1 MIKIVIMSTKFK
13 PLLLLLIVFLLI
25 PACSDGETSSPNL
38 VEISSEDDDEEE
50 SEDEE
55 FENNEEEAEDEE
67 REFEYIAP
75 VLPVLPDPPISSS
88 EWNQVNG
95 PFGGTIT
102 SIFKSPDGYWVTT
115 TDNSGLSDSNL
126 YLVDNKEF
134 TWELKKTISGNMGGV
149 VVDASN
155 SNQIAFYTEA
165 TSNSDSGVFISKDGG
180 ETWDE
185 TEVGGGQYSAIAIGS
200 QNTSTLYVAGRYF
213 PNGEDCEDEEGE
225 DDCTPEKN
233 SAIFISNDFG
243 TSWIKSSSIPK
254 GVFQE
259 IELEEGQELEE
270 EDIDKVRVL
279 YVSPSD
285 DDLIFVGTSN
295 LLVKSGDR
303 GSSWKTLSNTFH
315 RSDIKGLAIHP
326 NNPNIIYVRIGL
338 YTFSDCSDV
347 DNDDPDYE
355 ESVSKYCPGIYK
367 STDGGES
374 WKLLDE
380 VTGDPSEGGV
390 YINEYNDS
398 EIYSVFGRET
408 FVSKDAGMSSDVFL
422 DTKEHPIIPDVGV
435 EIITFGESEAEVFMA
450 GLQGVYRTYDN
461 GRTWI
466 ETNTGFV
473 GSEVVDIVTALDGT
487 MYATTYNLGIFKSI
501 DGGKN
506 WGFASFGIKNWYGMQ
521 LATHPENPDTIF
533 TTTNGGVYKSTNAGE
548 SWKLIGGSDLCDD
561 EDVGGNCHYHGIIVE
576 KEAPFKVLVGSGG
589 DQYAKEGVGLTG
601 SENSGD
607 TWKASDNG
615 FVRDVHVSKLIIDPN
630 NNNIFYAT
638 TQGATEYTDKVGD
651 GAGVFKSTDRG
662 NNWTQINNGLDSLE
676 TNVLIVDPN
685 DSETLYLGT
694 DDDGVYKSIN
704 GGDSWKKLNVSSL
717 SKSFGVGDI
726 VVDPQN
732 SDNIYIG
739 TVDYFRLSENRGVLG
754 DFGIYKSTD
763 GGTTWEEFNSGLK
776 HLGVFSLEISEENRI
791 LYAGTRA
798 GGVYW
803 ISLDD

>member
-1 MIKIVIMSTKFK
+1 MIENSKK
-13 PLLLLLIVFLLI
+13 LIVFILFLLI
-25 PACSDGETSSPNL
+25 LSGCSSDDSSGPTL
-38 VEISSEDDDEEE
+38 VEISSDEEDVDYEEEDGDEEE
-50 SEDEE
+50 DSDEE
-55 FENNEEEAEDEE
+55 ENDDMDIT
-67 REFEYIAP
+67 EFIPPE
-75 VLPVLPDPPISSS
+75 LPDLPDPVLSSS
-88 EWNQVNG
+88 KWNQVNG

-102 SIFKSPDGYWVTT
+102 SIFKSSDGYWVTT

-126 YLVDNKEF
+126 YLVDSKTF
-134 TWELKKTISGNMGGV
+134 VWELKKTISGNMGGV
-149 VVDASN
+149 VVNASN

-165 TSNSDSGVFISKDGG
+165 TSNSDSGVFVSKDGG
-180 ETWDE
+180 KTWDE
-185 TEVGGGQYSAIAIGS
+185 AKIDGSQYSAITIGS
-200 QNTSTLYVAGRYF
+200 QNTSTLYVAGRHF
-213 PNGEDCEDEEGE
+213 PNGEDCEDEEDE

-254 GVFQE
+254 GVFKE

-270 EDIDKVRVL
+270 EDIDKVTVL

-285 DDLIFVGTSN
+285 DDHIFVGTSN
-295 LLVKSGDR
+295 LLLKSNDR
-303 GSSWKTLSNTFH
+303 GSSWVSLSDTFH

-326 NNPNIIYVRIGL
+326 NNPNIIYARIGL

-347 DNDDPDYE
+347 DNDDADYE

-374 WKLLDE
+374 WKLLEE

-408 FVSKDAGMSSDVFL
+408 FVSKDGGISSDVFL

-435 EIITFGESEAEVFMA
+435 EIITFGESESEVFMA

-461 GRTWI
+461 GKTWI
-466 ETNTGFV
+466 ESNTGFV
-473 GSEVVDIVTALDGT
+473 GSEVVDLVTSLDGT
-487 MYATTYNLGIFKSI
+487 MYATTYNLGIFKST

-506 WGFASFGIKNWYGMQ
+506 WVFASFGIKNWYGMQ
-521 LATHPENPDTIF
+521 LATHPEDADTLF
-533 TTTNGGVYKSTNAGE
+533 TTTNGGVYKSTNAGK
-548 SWKLIGGSDLCDD
+548 SWELIGGSDLCDD
-561 EDVGGNCHYHGIIVE
+561 EDAGGNCHYHGIVVE

-601 SENSGD
+601 SEDNGESWRNSD
-607 TWKASDNG
+607 DG
-615 FVRDVHVSKLIIDPN
+615 FVRDVHVSKLVIDPN

-638 TQGATEYTDKVGD
+638 TQGETEYTDKVGD

-662 NNWTQINNGLDSLE
+662 NNWTQINNGLNSLE
-676 TNVLIVDPN
+676 TNVLAVDPN
-685 DSETLYLGT
+685 DSDVLYLGT
-694 DDDGVYKSIN
+694 DDDGIYKSIN
-704 GGDSWKKLNVSSL
+704 GGENWKKLIPTA
-717 SKSFGVGDI
+717 SFGVGDI
-726 VVDPQN
+726 IVDPQN
-732 SDNIYIG
+732 SNNVYMG
-739 TVDYFRLSENRGVLG
+739 TVDYFRLSESRGVLG
-754 DFGIYKSTD
+754 DFGVYKSTD
-763 GGTTWEEFNSGLK
+763 GGTTWEEFNSGLN
-776 HLGVFSLEISEENRI
+776 HLGVFSLELSEENRI

-803 ISLDD
+803 INLDG

>member
-1 MIKIVIMSTKFK
+1 MIENTKK
-13 PLLLLLIVFLLI
+13 LIVFIFFLLI
-25 PACSDGETSSPNL
+25 LSACSSDDSSGPAL
-38 VEISSEDDDEEE
+38 VEISSDEENVDYEEEDVDEEE
-50 SEDEE
+50 DGDEE
-55 FENNEEEAEDEE
+55 ENDDMDIT
-67 REFEYIAP
+67 EFIPPE
-75 VLPVLPDPPISSS
+75 LPDLPDPPLSSTK
-88 EWNQVNG
+88 WNQVNG

-102 SIFKSPDGYWVTT
+102 SIFKSSDGYWVTT

-126 YLVDNKEF
+126 YLVDSKTF
-134 TWELKKTISGNMGGV
+134 IWELKKTISGNMGGV
-149 VVDASN
+149 VVNASN

-165 TSNSDSGVFISKDGG
+165 TSNSDSGVFVSKDGG
-180 ETWDE
+180 KTWDE
-185 TEVGGGQYSAIAIGS
+185 AKIDGSQYSAITIGS
-200 QNTSTLYVAGRYF
+200 QNTSTLYVAGRHF
-213 PNGEDCEDEEGE
+213 PNGEDCEDEEDE

-254 GVFQE
+254 GVFKE

-270 EDIDKVRVL
+270 EDIDKVTVL

-285 DDLIFVGTSN
+285 DDQIFVGTSN
-295 LLVKSGDR
+295 LLLKSNDR
-303 GSSWKTLSNTFH
+303 GSSWESLSDTFH

-326 NNPNIIYVRIGL
+326 NNPNIIYARIGL

-374 WKLLDE
+374 WKLLEE

-408 FVSKDAGMSSDVFL
+408 FVSKDGGISSDVFL

-435 EIITFGESEAEVFMA
+435 EIITFGESESEVFMA
-450 GLQGVYRTYDN
+450 GLQGIYRTYDN
-461 GRTWI
+461 GKTWI

-473 GSEVVDIVTALDGT
+473 GSEVVDLVTSLDGT
-487 MYATTYNLGIFKSI
+487 MYATTYNLGIFKST

-506 WGFASFGIKNWYGMQ
+506 WVFASFGIKNWYGMQ
-521 LATHPENPDTIF
+521 LATHPEDADTLF
-533 TTTNGGVYKSTNAGE
+533 TTTNGGVYKSTNAGK
-548 SWKLIGGSDLCDD
+548 SWELIGDSDLCDD
-561 EDVGGNCHYHGIIVE
+561 EDAGGNCHYHGIVVE

-601 SENSGD
+601 SEDNGESWRNSD
-607 TWKASDNG
+607 DG

-630 NNNIFYAT
+630 NSNVFYAT
-638 TQGATEYTDKVGD
+638 TQGETEYTDKVGD

-662 NNWTQINNGLDSLE
+662 NNWTQINNGLNSLE
-676 TNVLIVDPN
+676 TNVLAVDPN
-685 DSETLYLGT
+685 DSNVLYLGT
-694 DDDGVYKSIN
+694 DDDGIYKSIN
-704 GGDSWKKLNVSSL
+704 GGENWKKLIPTA
-717 SKSFGVGDI
+717 SFGVGDI
-726 VVDPQN
+726 IVDPQN
-732 SDNIYIG
+732 SNNVYMG
-739 TVDYFRLSENRGVLG
+739 TVDYFRLSESRGVLG
-754 DFGIYKSTD
+754 DFGVYKSTD
-763 GGTTWEEFNSGLK
+763 GGTTWEEFNSGLN
-776 HLGVFSLEISEENRI
+776 HLGVFSLELSEENRI

-803 ISLDD
+803 INLDG

>member
-1 MIKIVIMSTKFK
+1 MIENSKK
-13 PLLLLLIVFLLI
+13 LIIFILFLLI
-25 PACSDGETSSPNL
+25 LSGCSSDDSSGPTV
-38 VEISSEDDDEEE
+38 VEISSDEEDVDYEEEDGDEEE
-50 SEDEE
+50 DSDEE
-55 FENNEEEAEDEE
+55 ENDDMDIT
-67 REFEYIAP
+67 EFIPPE
-75 VLPVLPDPPISSS
+75 LPDLPDPVLSSS
-88 EWNQVNG
+88 KWNQVNG

-102 SIFKSPDGYWVTT
+102 SIFKSSDGYWVTT

-126 YLVDNKEF
+126 YLVNSKTFIREM
-134 TWELKKTISGNMGGV
+134 KKTISGNMGGV
-149 VVDASN
+149 VVNASN

-165 TSNSDSGVFISKDGG
+165 TSNSDSGVFVSKDGG
-180 ETWDE
+180 KTWDE
-185 TEVGGGQYSAIAIGS
+185 AKIDGSQYSAIAIGS
-200 QNTSTLYVAGRYF
+200 QNTSTLYVAGRHF
-213 PNGEDCEDEEGE
+213 PYGEDCEDEEDE

-254 GVFQE
+254 GVFKE

-270 EDIDKVRVL
+270 EDIDKVTVL

-285 DDLIFVGTSN
+285 DDQIFVGTSN
-295 LLVKSGDR
+295 LLLKSNNR
-303 GSSWKTLSNTFH
+303 GSSWESLSDTFH

-326 NNPNIIYVRIGL
+326 NNPNIIYARIGL

-347 DNDDPDYE
+347 DNDDADYE

-374 WKLLDE
+374 WKLLEE

-408 FVSKDAGMSSDVFL
+408 FVSKDGGISSDVFL

-435 EIITFGESEAEVFMA
+435 EIITFGESESEVFMA

-461 GRTWI
+461 GKTWI
-466 ETNTGFV
+466 ESNTGFV
-473 GSEVVDIVTALDGT
+473 GSEVVDLVSSLDGT
-487 MYATTYNLGIFKSI
+487 MYATTYNLGIFKST

-506 WGFASFGIKNWYGMQ
+506 WVFASFGIKNWYGMQ
-521 LATHPENPDTIF
+521 LATHPEDADTLF
-533 TTTNGGVYKSTNAGE
+533 TTTNGGVYKSTNAGK
-548 SWKLIGGSDLCDD
+548 SWELIGGSDLCDD
-561 EDVGGNCHYHGIIVE
+561 EDAGGNCHYHGIVVE

-601 SENSGD
+601 SEDNGESWRNSD
-607 TWKASDNG
+607 DG
-615 FVRDVHVSKLIIDPN
+615 FVRDVHVSKLVIDPN

-638 TQGATEYTDKVGD
+638 TQGETEYTDKVGD

-662 NNWTQINNGLDSLE
+662 NNWTQINNGLNSLE
-676 TNVLIVDPN
+676 TNVLAVDPN
-685 DSETLYLGT
+685 DSDVLYLGT
-694 DDDGVYKSIN
+694 DDDGIYKSIN
-704 GGDSWKKLNVSSL
+704 GGENWKKLIPTA
-717 SKSFGVGDI
+717 SFGVGDI
-726 VVDPQN
+726 IVDPQN
-732 SDNIYIG
+732 SNNVYMG
-739 TVDYFRLSENRGVLG
+739 TVDYFRLSESRGVLG
-754 DFGIYKSTD
+754 DFGVYKSTD
-763 GGTTWEEFNSGLK
+763 GGTTWEEFNSGLN
-776 HLGVFSLEISEENRI
+776 HLGVFSLELSEENRI

-803 ISLDD
+803 INLDG

>member
-1 MIKIVIMSTKFK
+1 MIENSKKLIVFILF
-13 PLLLLLIVFLLI
+13 LLIVS
-25 PACSDGETSSPNL
+25 ACSSNDSSGPTL
-38 VEISSEDDDEEE
+38 VEISSDEDVDYEEEDIDEEE
-50 SEDEE
+50 DG
-55 FENNEEEAEDEE
+55 NEEENDDMDIT
-67 REFEYIAP
+67 EFIPPE
-75 VLPVLPDPPISSS
+75 LPDLPDPVLSSS
-88 EWNQVNG
+88 KWNQVNG

-102 SIFKSPDGYWVTT
+102 SIFKSSDGYWVTT

-126 YLVDNKEF
+126 YLVNSKTF

-149 VVDASN
+149 VVNASN

-165 TSNSDSGVFISKDGG
+165 TSNSDSGVFVSKDGG
-180 ETWDE
+180 KTWDE
-185 TEVGGGQYSAIAIGS
+185 TEIDGSQYSAIAIGS

-254 GVFQE
+254 GVFKE

-270 EDIDKVRVL
+270 EDIDKVTVL

-285 DDLIFVGTSN
+285 DDQIFVGTSN
-295 LLVKSGDR
+295 LLLKSNDR
-303 GSSWKTLSNTFH
+303 GSSWESLSDTFH

-326 NNPNIIYVRIGL
+326 NNPNIIYARIGL

-347 DNDDPDYE
+347 DNDDADYE

-374 WKLLDE
+374 WKLLEE

-408 FVSKDAGMSSDVFL
+408 FVSKDGGISSDVFL

-435 EIITFGESEAEVFMA
+435 EIITFGESESEVFMA

-461 GRTWI
+461 GKTWI
-466 ETNTGFV
+466 ESNTGFV
-473 GSEVVDIVTALDGT
+473 GSEVVDIVTSLDGT
-487 MYATTYNLGIFKSI
+487 IYATTYNLGIFKST

-506 WGFASFGIKNWYGMQ
+506 WVFASFGIKNWYGMQ
-521 LATHPENPDTIF
+521 LATHPEDADTLF
-533 TTTNGGVYKSTNAGE
+533 TTTNGGVYKSTNAGK
-548 SWKLIGGSDLCDD
+548 SWELIGGSDLCDD
-561 EDVGGNCHYHGIIVE
+561 EDAGGNCHYHGIVVE

-601 SENSGD
+601 SEDNGESWRNSD
-607 TWKASDNG
+607 DG
-615 FVRDVHVSKLIIDPN
+615 FVRDVHVSKLVIDPN
-630 NNNIFYAT
+630 NNNVFYAT
-638 TQGATEYTDKVGD
+638 TQGETEYTDKVGD

-662 NNWTQINNGLDSLE
+662 NNWTQINNGLNSLE
-676 TNVLIVDPN
+676 TNVLAVDPN
-685 DSETLYLGT
+685 NSDVLYLGT
-694 DDDGVYKSIN
+694 DDDGIYKSIN
-704 GGDSWKKLNVSSL
+704 GGENWKKLIPTA
-717 SKSFGVGDI
+717 SFGVGDI
-726 VVDPQN
+726 IVDPQN
-732 SDNIYIG
+732 SNNVYMG
-739 TVDYFRLSENRGVLG
+739 TVDYFRLSESRGVLG
-754 DFGIYKSTD
+754 DFGVYKSTD
-763 GGTTWEEFNSGLK
+763 GGTTWEEFNSGLN
-776 HLGVFSLEISEENRI
+776 HLGVFSLELSEENRI

-803 ISLDD
+803 INLDG

>member
-1 MIKIVIMSTKFK
+1 MIENSKK
-13 PLLLLLIVFLLI
+13 LIVFILFLLI
-25 PACSDGETSSPNL
+25 LSGCSSDDSSGPTL
-38 VEISSEDDDEEE
+38 VEISSDEEDVDYEEEDGDEEE
-50 SEDEE
+50 DSDEE
-55 FENNEEEAEDEE
+55 ENDDMDIT
-67 REFEYIAP
+67 EFIPPE
-75 VLPVLPDPPISSS
+75 LPDLPDPVLSSS
-88 EWNQVNG
+88 KWNQVNG

-102 SIFKSPDGYWVTT
+102 SIFKSSDGYWVTT

-126 YLVDNKEF
+126 YLVDSKTF
-134 TWELKKTISGNMGGV
+134 VWELKKTISGNMGGV
-149 VVDASN
+149 VVNASN

-165 TSNSDSGVFISKDGG
+165 TSNSDSGVFVSKDGG
-180 ETWDE
+180 KTWDE
-185 TEVGGGQYSAIAIGS
+185 AKIDGSQYSAITIGS
-200 QNTSTLYVAGRYF
+200 QNTSTLYVAGRHF
-213 PNGEDCEDEEGE
+213 PNGEDCEDEEDE

-254 GVFQE
+254 GVFKE

-270 EDIDKVRVL
+270 EDIDKVTVL

-285 DDLIFVGTSN
+285 DDQIFVGTSN
-295 LLVKSGDR
+295 LLLKSNDR
-303 GSSWKTLSNTFH
+303 GSSWESLSDTFH

-374 WKLLDE
+374 WKLLEE

-408 FVSKDAGMSSDVFL
+408 FVSKDGGISSDVFL

-435 EIITFGESEAEVFMA
+435 EIITFGESESEVFMA

-461 GRTWI
+461 GKTWI
-466 ETNTGFV
+466 ESNTGFV
-473 GSEVVDIVTALDGT
+473 GSEVVDLVTSLDGT
-487 MYATTYNLGIFKSI
+487 MYATTYNLGIFKST

-506 WGFASFGIKNWYGMQ
+506 WVFASFGIKNWYGMQ
-521 LATHPENPDTIF
+521 LATHPEDADTLF
-533 TTTNGGVYKSTNAGE
+533 TTTNGGVYKSTNAGK
-548 SWKLIGGSDLCDD
+548 SWELIGGSDLCDD
-561 EDVGGNCHYHGIIVE
+561 EDAGGNCHYHGIVVE

-601 SENSGD
+601 SEDNGESWRNSD
-607 TWKASDNG
+607 DG
-615 FVRDVHVSKLIIDPN
+615 FVRDVHVSKLVIDPN
-630 NNNIFYAT
+630 NNNVFYAT
-638 TQGATEYTDKVGD
+638 TQGETEYTDKVGD

-662 NNWTQINNGLDSLE
+662 NNWTQINNGLNSLE
-676 TNVLIVDPN
+676 TNVLAVDPN
-685 DSETLYLGT
+685 DSDVLYLGT
-694 DDDGVYKSIN
+694 DDDGIYKSIN
-704 GGDSWKKLNVSSL
+704 GGENWKKLIPTA
-717 SKSFGVGDI
+717 SFGVGDI
-726 VVDPQN
+726 IVDPQN
-732 SDNIYIG
+732 SNNVYMG
-739 TVDYFRLSENRGVLG
+739 TVDYFRLSESRGVLG
-754 DFGIYKSTD
+754 DFGVYKSTD
-763 GGTTWEEFNSGLK
+763 GGTTWEEFNSGLN
-776 HLGVFSLEISEENRI
+776 HLGVFSLELSEENRI

-803 ISLDD
+803 INLDG

>member
-1 MIKIVIMSTKFK
+1 MIENSKK
-13 PLLLLLIVFLLI
+13 LIVFILFLLI
-25 PACSDGETSSPNL
+25 LSGCSSDDSSGPTL
-38 VEISSEDDDEEE
+38 VEISSDEEDMDYEEEDGDEEE
-50 SEDEE
+50 DNDEE
-55 FENNEEEAEDEE
+55 ENDDMDIT
-67 REFEYIAP
+67 EFIPPE
-75 VLPVLPDPPISSS
+75 LPDLPDPVLSSS
-88 EWNQVNG
+88 KWNQVNG

-102 SIFKSPDGYWVTT
+102 SIFKSSDGYWVTT

-126 YLVDNKEF
+126 YLVDSKTF
-134 TWELKKTISGNMGGV
+134 VWELKKTISGNMGGV
-149 VVDASN
+149 VVNASN

-165 TSNSDSGVFISKDGG
+165 TSNSDSGVFVSKDGG
-180 ETWDE
+180 KTWDE
-185 TEVGGGQYSAIAIGS
+185 AKIDGSQYSAITIGS
-200 QNTSTLYVAGRYF
+200 QNTSTLYVAGRHF
-213 PNGEDCEDEEGE
+213 PYGEDCEDEEDE

-254 GVFQE
+254 GVFKE

-270 EDIDKVRVL
+270 EDIDKVTVL

-285 DDLIFVGTSN
+285 DDQIFVGTSN
-295 LLVKSGDR
+295 LLLKSNDR
-303 GSSWKTLSNTFH
+303 GSSWESLSDTFH

-326 NNPNIIYVRIGL
+326 NNPNIIYARIGL

-347 DNDDPDYE
+347 DNDDADYE

-374 WKLLDE
+374 WKLLEE

-408 FVSKDAGMSSDVFL
+408 FVSKDGGISSDVFL

-435 EIITFGESEAEVFMA
+435 EIITFGESESEVFMA

-461 GRTWI
+461 GKTWI
-466 ETNTGFV
+466 ESNTGFV
-473 GSEVVDIVTALDGT
+473 GSEVVDLVTSLDGT
-487 MYATTYNLGIFKSI
+487 MYATTYNLGIFKST

-506 WGFASFGIKNWYGMQ
+506 WVFASFGIKNWYGMQ
-521 LATHPENPDTIF
+521 LATHPEDADTLF
-533 TTTNGGVYKSTNAGE
+533 TTTNGGVYKSTNAGK
-548 SWKLIGGSDLCDD
+548 SWELIGGSDLCDD
-561 EDVGGNCHYHGIIVE
+561 EDAGGNCHYHGIVVE

-601 SENSGD
+601 SEDNGESWRNSD
-607 TWKASDNG
+607 DG
-615 FVRDVHVSKLIIDPN
+615 FVRDVHVSKLVIDPN

-638 TQGATEYTDKVGD
+638 TQGETEYTDKVGD

-662 NNWTQINNGLDSLE
+662 NNWTRINNGLNSLE
-676 TNVLIVDPN
+676 TNVLAVDPN
-685 DSETLYLGT
+685 DSDVLYLGT
-694 DDDGVYKSIN
+694 DDDGIYKSIN
-704 GGDSWKKLNVSSL
+704 GGENWKKLIPTA
-717 SKSFGVGDI
+717 SFGVGDI

-732 SDNIYIG
+732 SDNVYMG
-739 TVDYFRLSENRGVLG
+739 TVDYFRLSESRGVLG
-754 DFGIYKSTD
+754 DFGVYKSTD
-763 GGTTWEEFNSGLK
+763 GGTTWEEFNSGLN
-776 HLGVFSLEISEENRI
+776 HLGVFSLELSEENRI

-803 ISLDD
+803 INLDG

>member
-1 MIKIVIMSTKFK
+1 MIKNSNKLI
-13 PLLLLLIVFLLI
+13 LLILFFLI
-25 PACSDGETSSPNL
+25 VSACSSNDSSGPEL
-38 VEISSEDDDEEE
+38 IEISSDEEG
-50 SEDEE
+50 EE
-55 FENNEEEAEDEE
+55 ENDNEEGEEENDNEEGEEENDNEEALNFIPPE
-67 REFEYIAP
+67 
-75 VLPVLPDPPISSS
+75 LPDLPDPALSSS
-88 EWNQVNG
+88 RWNQVNG

-102 SIFKSPDGYWVTT
+102 SIFKSSNGYWVTT

-149 VVDASN
+149 VVDVSN

-185 TEVGGGQYSAIAIGS
+185 TEVGGGQYSAIAIGT
-200 QNTSTLYVAGRYF
+200 QNTSTLYVAGRIF

-254 GVFQE
+254 GIFEE
-259 IELEEGQELEE
+259 IELEEGRELEE
-270 EDIDKVRVL
+270 EDIDKVTVL

-285 DDLIFVGTSN
+285 DDHIFVGTSN
-295 LLVKSGDR
+295 LLLKSTDR
-303 GSSWKTLSNTFH
+303 GETWRSLSDTFH

-326 NNPNIIYVRIGL
+326 NNPDIIYARIGI

-355 ESVSKYCPGIYK
+355 ESVSKYCPGVYK
-367 STDGGES
+367 STDGGEN
-374 WKLLDE
+374 WKLLE
-380 VTGDPSEGGV
+380 EATGDPSEGGV

-398 EIYSVFGRET
+398 EIYSVFSRET
-408 FVSKDAGMSSDVFL
+408 FVSKDAGLSSDEFL
-422 DTKEHPIIPDVGV
+422 NTKEHPIIPDVGV
-435 EIITFGESEAEVFMA
+435 EIITFGESESEVFMA

-461 GRTWI
+461 GQTWI

-506 WGFASFGIKNWYGMQ
+506 WGFASFGIKSWYGMQ
-521 LATHPENPDTIF
+521 LATHPEDADTVF
-533 TTTNGGVYKSTNAGE
+533 TTTSGGVYKSTNAGE
-548 SWKLIGGSDLCDD
+548 SWRVIGGSDLCDD
-561 EDVGGNCHYHGIIVE
+561 EEAGGNCHYHGIIIE

-589 DQYAKEGVGLTG
+589 DQYSKEDVGLTG
-601 SENSGD
+601 SEDNGES
-607 TWKASDNG
+607 WRKSDDG

-630 NNNIFYAT
+630 NNNVFYAT

-651 GAGVFKSTDRG
+651 GAGVFKSNDRG
-662 NNWTQINNGLDSLE
+662 NSWTQINNGLDSLE
-676 TNVLIVDPN
+676 TNILTVDPN

-694 DDDGVYKSIN
+694 DDDGVYKSTD
-704 GGDSWKKLNVSSL
+704 GGESWKKLTVSSL

-726 VVDPQN
+726 IVDPQN
-732 SDNIYIG
+732 SNNIYIG
-739 TVDYFRLSENRGVLG
+739 TVDYFRLSESRGVLG
-754 DFGIYKSTD
+754 DFGVYKSTD
-763 GGTTWEEFNSGLK
+763 GGATWEEFNAGLN
-776 HLGVFSLEISEENRI
+776 HLGVFSLELSEENRI

-803 ISLDD
+803 ISLDN

>member
-1 MIKIVIMSTKFK
+1 MIKNSNKLI
-13 PLLLLLIVFLLI
+13 LLILFFLI
-25 PACSDGETSSPNL
+25 VSACSSNDSSGPEL
-38 VEISSEDDDEEE
+38 IEISSDEEG
-50 SEDEE
+50 EE
-55 FENNEEEAEDEE
+55 ENDNEEGEEENDNEEGEEENDNEEALNFIPPE
-67 REFEYIAP
+67 
-75 VLPVLPDPPISSS
+75 LPDLPDPALSSS
-88 EWNQVNG
+88 RWNQVNG

-102 SIFKSPDGYWVTT
+102 SIFKSSDGYWVTT

-200 QNTSTLYVAGRYF
+200 QNTSTLYVAGRNF

-254 GVFQE
+254 GIFEE
-259 IELEEGQELEE
+259 IELEEGRELEE
-270 EDIDKVRVL
+270 EDIDKVTVL

-285 DDLIFVGTSN
+285 DDHIFVGTSN
-295 LLVKSGDR
+295 LLLKSTDR
-303 GSSWKTLSNTFH
+303 GETWRSLSDTFH

-326 NNPNIIYVRIGL
+326 NNPDIIYARIGI

-355 ESVSKYCPGIYK
+355 ESVSKYCPGVYK
-367 STDGGES
+367 STDGGEN
-374 WKLLDE
+374 WKLLE
-380 VTGDPSEGGV
+380 EATGDPSEGGV

-398 EIYSVFGRET
+398 EIYSVFSRET
-408 FVSKDAGMSSDVFL
+408 FVSKDAGLSSDEFL
-422 DTKEHPIIPDVGV
+422 NTKEHPIIPDVGV
-435 EIITFGESEAEVFMA
+435 EIITFGESESEVFMA

-461 GRTWI
+461 GQTWI

-506 WGFASFGIKNWYGMQ
+506 WGFASFGIKSWYGMQ
-521 LATHPENPDTIF
+521 LATHPEDADTVF
-533 TTTNGGVYKSTNAGE
+533 TTTSGGVYKSTNAGE
-548 SWKLIGGSDLCDD
+548 SWRVIGGSDLCDD
-561 EDVGGNCHYHGIIVE
+561 EEAGGNCHYHGIIIE

-589 DQYAKEGVGLTG
+589 DQYSKEDVGLTG
-601 SENSGD
+601 SEDNGES
-607 TWKASDNG
+607 WRKSDDG

-630 NNNIFYAT
+630 NNNVFYAT

-651 GAGVFKSTDRG
+651 GAGVFKSNDRG
-662 NNWTQINNGLDSLE
+662 NSWTQINNGLDSLE
-676 TNVLIVDPN
+676 TNILTVDPN

-694 DDDGVYKSIN
+694 DDDGVYKSTD
-704 GGDSWKKLNVSSL
+704 GGESWKKLTVSSL

-726 VVDPQN
+726 IVDPQN
-732 SDNIYIG
+732 SNNIYIG
-739 TVDYFRLSENRGVLG
+739 TVDYFRLSESRGVLG
-754 DFGIYKSTD
+754 DFGVYKSTD
-763 GGTTWEEFNSGLK
+763 GGATWEEFNVGLN
-776 HLGVFSLEISEENRI
+776 HLGVFSLELSEENRI

-803 ISLDD
+803 ISLDN

>member
-1 MIKIVIMSTKFK
+1 MIENTKK
-13 PLLLLLIVFLLI
+13 LIVFILFLLI
-25 PACSDGETSSPNL
+25 LSGCSSDDSSGPTL
-38 VEISSEDDDEEE
+38 VEISSDEEDGDYEEEDGDEEE
-50 SEDEE
+50 EGDEE
-55 FENNEEEAEDEE
+55 ENDDMDVT
-67 REFEYIAP
+67 EFIPPE
-75 VLPVLPDPPISSS
+75 LPDLPDPVLSSS
-88 EWNQVNG
+88 KWNQVNG

-102 SIFKSPDGYWVTT
+102 SIFKSSDGYWVTT

-126 YLVDNKEF
+126 YLVNSKTF
-134 TWELKKTISGNMGGV
+134 IWELKKTISGNMGGV
-149 VVDASN
+149 VVNASN

-165 TSNSDSGVFISKDGG
+165 TSNSDSGVFVSKDGG
-180 ETWDE
+180 KTWDE
-185 TEVGGGQYSAIAIGS
+185 AKIDGSQYSAITIGS
-200 QNTSTLYVAGRYF
+200 QNTSTLYVAGRHF
-213 PNGEDCEDEEGE
+213 PNGEDCEDEEDE

-254 GVFQE
+254 GVFKE

-270 EDIDKVRVL
+270 EDIDKVTVL

-285 DDLIFVGTSN
+285 DDHIFVGTSN
-295 LLVKSGDR
+295 LLLKSNDR
-303 GSSWKTLSNTFH
+303 GSSWESLSDTFH

-326 NNPNIIYVRIGL
+326 NNPNIIYARIGL

-347 DNDDPDYE
+347 DNDDADYE

-374 WKLLDE
+374 WKLLEE

-408 FVSKDAGMSSDVFL
+408 FVSKDGGISSDVFL

-435 EIITFGESEAEVFMA
+435 EIITFGESESEVFMA

-461 GRTWI
+461 GKTWI

-473 GSEVVDIVTALDGT
+473 GSEVVDLVTALDGT
-487 MYATTYNLGIFKSI
+487 MYATTYNLGIFKST

-506 WGFASFGIKNWYGMQ
+506 WVFASFGIKNWYGMQ
-521 LATHPENPDTIF
+521 LATHPEDADTLF
-533 TTTNGGVYKSTNAGE
+533 TTTNGGVYKSTNAGK
-548 SWKLIGGSDLCDD
+548 SWELIGGSDLCDD
-561 EDVGGNCHYHGIIVE
+561 EDAGGNCHYHGIVVE

-601 SENSGD
+601 SEDNGESWRNSD
-607 TWKASDNG
+607 DG
-615 FVRDVHVSKLIIDPN
+615 FVRDVHVSKLVIDPN
-630 NNNIFYAT
+630 NNNVFYAT
-638 TQGATEYTDKVGD
+638 TQGETEYTDKVGD

-662 NNWTQINNGLDSLE
+662 NNWTQINNGLNSLE
-676 TNVLIVDPN
+676 TNVLAVDPN
-685 DSETLYLGT
+685 DSDVLYLGT
-694 DDDGVYKSIN
+694 DDDGIYKSIN
-704 GGDSWKKLNVSSL
+704 GGENWEKLIPSA
-717 SKSFGVGDI
+717 SFGVGDI

-732 SDNIYIG
+732 SDNVYMG
-739 TVDYFRLSENRGVLG
+739 TVDYFRLSESRGVLG
-754 DFGIYKSTD
+754 DFGVYKSTD
-763 GGTTWEEFNSGLK
+763 GGTTWEEFNSGLN
-776 HLGVFSLEISEENRI
+776 HLGVFSLELSEENRI

-803 ISLDD
+803 INLDG

>member
-1 MIKIVIMSTKFK
+1 MIENSKK
-13 PLLLLLIVFLLI
+13 LIVFILFLLTI
-25 PACSDGETSSPNL
+25 SACSSDNSSGPTL
-38 VEISSEDDDEEE
+38 VEISSDTEDVDYEEEDGDEQEDSDEEE
-50 SEDEE
+50 NNDMDITE
-55 FENNEEEAEDEE
+55 FIPPE
-67 REFEYIAP
+67 
-75 VLPVLPDPPISSS
+75 LPDLPDPVLSSS
-88 EWNQVNG
+88 KWNQVNG

-102 SIFKSPDGYWVTT
+102 SIFKSSDGYWVTT

-126 YLVDNKEF
+126 YLVDSKTF
-134 TWELKKTISGNMGGV
+134 IWELKKTISGNMGGV

-180 ETWDE
+180 KTWDE
-185 TEVGGGQYSAIAIGS
+185 AKIDGSQYSAIAIGS
-200 QNTSTLYVAGRYF
+200 QNTSTLYVAGRHF
-213 PNGEDCEDEEGE
+213 PNGEDCEDEEDE

-233 SAIFISNDFG
+233 SAIFISSDFG

-254 GVFQE
+254 GVFKE

-285 DDLIFVGTSN
+285 DDHIFVGTSN
-295 LLVKSGDR
+295 LLLKSTDR
-303 GSSWKTLSNTFH
+303 GSSWESLSDTFH

-326 NNPNIIYVRIGL
+326 NDPNIIYARIGL

-347 DNDDPDYE
+347 DNDDADYE

-374 WKLLDE
+374 WKLLEE

-408 FVSKDAGMSSDVFL
+408 FVSKDGGISSDVFL

-435 EIITFGESEAEVFMA
+435 EIITFGESESEVFMA

-461 GRTWI
+461 GKTWI
-466 ETNTGFV
+466 ESNTGFV
-473 GSEVVDIVTALDGT
+473 GSEVVDLVTSLDGT
-487 MYATTYNLGIFKSI
+487 MYATTYNLGIFKST

-506 WGFASFGIKNWYGMQ
+506 WVFASFGIKNWYGMQ
-521 LATHPENPDTIF
+521 LATHPEDADTLF

-548 SWKLIGGSDLCDD
+548 SWELIGGSDLCDD
-561 EDVGGNCHYHGIIVE
+561 EDAGGNCHYHGIVVE

-601 SENSGD
+601 SEDNGESWRNSD
-607 TWKASDNG
+607 DG
-615 FVRDVHVSKLIIDPN
+615 FVRDVHVSKLVIDPN
-630 NNNIFYAT
+630 NNNVFYAT
-638 TQGATEYTDKVGD
+638 TQGETEYTDKVGD

-662 NNWTQINNGLDSLE
+662 NNWTQINNGLNSLE
-676 TNVLIVDPN
+676 TNVLAVDPN
-685 DSETLYLGT
+685 NSDVLYLGT
-694 DDDGVYKSIN
+694 DDDGIYKSIN
-704 GGDSWKKLNVSSL
+704 GGENWKKLIPTA
-717 SKSFGVGDI
+717 SFGVGDI
-726 VVDPQN
+726 IVDPQN
-732 SDNIYIG
+732 SDNVYMG
-739 TVDYFRLSENRGVLG
+739 TVDYFRLSESRGVLG
-754 DFGIYKSTD
+754 DFGVYKSTD
-763 GGTTWEEFNSGLK
+763 GGTTWEEFNSGLN
-776 HLGVFSLEISEENRI
+776 HLGVFSLELSEENRI

-803 ISLDD
+803 INLDG

>member
-1 MIKIVIMSTKFK
+1 MIENSKK
-13 PLLLLLIVFLLI
+13 LIVFILFLLTI
-25 PACSDGETSSPNL
+25 SACSGDDSSGPSL
-38 VEISSEDDDEEE
+38 VEISSDTEDVDYEEEDGDDQEDSDEEE
-50 SEDEE
+50 NNDIDITE
-55 FENNEEEAEDEE
+55 FIPPE
-67 REFEYIAP
+67 
-75 VLPVLPDPPISSS
+75 LPDLPDPVLSSS
-88 EWNQVNG
+88 KWNQVNG

-102 SIFKSPDGYWVTT
+102 SIFKSSDGYWVTT

-126 YLVDNKEF
+126 YLVNSKTF
-134 TWELKKTISGNMGGV
+134 IWELKKTISGNMGGV
-149 VVDASN
+149 VVNASN

-165 TSNSDSGVFISKDGG
+165 TSNSDSGVFVSKDGG
-180 ETWDE
+180 KTWDE
-185 TEVGGGQYSAIAIGS
+185 AKIDGSQYSAITIGS
-200 QNTSTLYVAGRYF
+200 QNTSTLYVAGRHF
-213 PNGEDCEDEEGE
+213 PNGEDCEDEEDE

-254 GVFQE
+254 GVFKE

-270 EDIDKVRVL
+270 EDIDKVTVL

-285 DDLIFVGTSN
+285 DDQIFVGTSN
-295 LLVKSGDR
+295 LLLKSNDR
-303 GSSWKTLSNTFH
+303 GSSWESLSDTFH

-326 NNPNIIYVRIGL
+326 NNPNIIYARIGL

-347 DNDDPDYE
+347 DNDDADYE

-374 WKLLDE
+374 WKLLEE

-408 FVSKDAGMSSDVFL
+408 FVSKDGGISSDVFL

-435 EIITFGESEAEVFMA
+435 EIITFGESESEVFMA

-461 GRTWI
+461 GKTWI
-466 ETNTGFV
+466 ESNTGFV
-473 GSEVVDIVTALDGT
+473 GSEVVDLVTSLDGT
-487 MYATTYNLGIFKSI
+487 MYATTYNLGIFKST

-506 WGFASFGIKNWYGMQ
+506 WVFASFGIKNWYGMQ
-521 LATHPENPDTIF
+521 LATHPEDADTLF
-533 TTTNGGVYKSTNAGE
+533 TTTNGGVYKSTNAGK
-548 SWKLIGGSDLCDD
+548 SWELIGGSDLCDD
-561 EDVGGNCHYHGIIVE
+561 EDAGGNCHYHGIVVE

-601 SENSGD
+601 SEDNGESWRNSD
-607 TWKASDNG
+607 DG
-615 FVRDVHVSKLIIDPN
+615 FVRDVHVSKLVIDPN

-638 TQGATEYTDKVGD
+638 TQGETEYTDKVGD

-662 NNWTQINNGLDSLE
+662 NNWTQINNGLNSLE
-676 TNVLIVDPN
+676 TNVLAVDPN
-685 DSETLYLGT
+685 DSDVLYLGT
-694 DDDGVYKSIN
+694 DDDGIYKSIN
-704 GGDSWKKLNVSSL
+704 GGENWKKLIPTA
-717 SKSFGVGDI
+717 SFGVGDI
-726 VVDPQN
+726 IVDPQN
-732 SDNIYIG
+732 SNNVYMG
-739 TVDYFRLSENRGVLG
+739 TVDYFRLSESRGVLG
-754 DFGIYKSTD
+754 DFGVYKSTD
-763 GGTTWEEFNSGLK
+763 GGTTWEEFNSGLN
-776 HLGVFSLEISEENRI
+776 HLGVFSLELSEENRI

-803 ISLDD
+803 INLDG

>member
-1 MIKIVIMSTKFK
+1 MIENSKK
-13 PLLLLLIVFLLI
+13 LIIFILFLLI
-25 PACSDGETSSPNL
+25 LSACSSDDSSGPTL
-38 VEISSEDDDEEE
+38 VEISSDEEDGDYEEEDGDEEE
-50 SEDEE
+50 EGDEE
-55 FENNEEEAEDEE
+55 ENDDMDVT
-67 REFEYIAP
+67 EFIPPE
-75 VLPVLPDPPISSS
+75 LPDLPDPVLSSS
-88 EWNQVNG
+88 KWNQVNG

-102 SIFKSPDGYWVTT
+102 SIFKSTDGYWVTT

-126 YLVDNKEF
+126 YLVDSKTF

-149 VVDASN
+149 VVNASN

-165 TSNSDSGVFISKDGG
+165 TSNSDSGVFVSKDSGK
-180 ETWDE
+180 TWDE
-185 TEVGGGQYSAIAIGS
+185 AKIDGSQYSAIAIGS
-200 QNTSTLYVAGRYF
+200 QDTSTLYVAGRYF

-254 GVFQE
+254 GVFKE

-270 EDIDKVRVL
+270 EDIDKVTVL

-285 DDLIFVGTSN
+285 DDHIFVGTSN
-295 LLVKSGDR
+295 LLLKSNDR
-303 GSSWKTLSNTFH
+303 GSSWKSLSDTFH

-326 NNPNIIYVRIGL
+326 NNPNIIYARIGL

-347 DNDDPDYE
+347 DNDDADYE

-374 WKLLDE
+374 WKLLEE

-408 FVSKDAGMSSDVFL
+408 FVSKDGGISSDVFL
-422 DTKEHPIIPDVGV
+422 DTKKHPIIPDVGV
-435 EIITFGESEAEVFMA
+435 EIITFGESESEVFMA

-461 GRTWI
+461 GKTWI

-473 GSEVVDIVTALDGT
+473 GSEVVDLVTSMDGT
-487 MYATTYNLGIFKSI
+487 MYATTYNLGIFKST

-506 WGFASFGIKNWYGMQ
+506 WVFASFGIKNWYGMQ
-521 LATHPENPDTIF
+521 LATHPEDADTLF

-548 SWKLIGGSDLCDD
+548 SWELIGGSDLCDD
-561 EDVGGNCHYHGIIVE
+561 EDVGGNCHYHGIVVE
-576 KEAPFKVLVGSGG
+576 EEAPFKVLVGSGG

-601 SENSGD
+601 SEDNGESWRNSD
-607 TWKASDNG
+607 DG
-615 FVRDVHVSKLIIDPN
+615 FVRDVHVSKLVIDPN
-630 NNNIFYAT
+630 NNNVFYAT
-638 TQGATEYTDKVGD
+638 TQGETEYTDKVGD

-662 NNWTQINNGLDSLE
+662 NNWTQINNGLNSLE
-676 TNVLIVDPN
+676 TNVLAVDPN
-685 DSETLYLGT
+685 DSDVLYLGT
-694 DDDGVYKSIN
+694 DDDGIYKSIN
-704 GGDSWKKLNVSSL
+704 GGENWKKLIPTA
-717 SKSFGVGDI
+717 SFGVGDI
-726 VVDPQN
+726 IVDPQN
-732 SDNIYIG
+732 SNNVYMG
-739 TVDYFRLSENRGVLG
+739 TVDYFRLSESRGVLG
-754 DFGIYKSTD
+754 DFGVYKSTD
-763 GGTTWEEFNSGLK
+763 GGTTWEEFNSGLN
-776 HLGVFSLEISEENRI
+776 HLGVFSLELSEENRI

-803 ISLDD
+803 INLDG

>member
-1 MIKIVIMSTKFK
+1 MIKNSNKLI
-13 PLLLLLIVFLLI
+13 LLILFFLI
-25 PACSDGETSSPNL
+25 VSACSSNDSSGPEL
-38 VEISSEDDDEEE
+38 IEISSDEE
-50 SEDEE
+50 SEEE
-55 FENNEEEAEDEE
+55 NDNEEGEEENDNEEGEEENDNEEALNFIPPE
-67 REFEYIAP
+67 
-75 VLPVLPDPPISSS
+75 LPDLPDPALSSS
-88 EWNQVNG
+88 RWNQVNG

-102 SIFKSPDGYWVTT
+102 SIFKSSDGYWVTT

-149 VVDASN
+149 VVDVSN

-185 TEVGGGQYSAIAIGS
+185 TEVGGGQYSAIAIGT
-200 QNTSTLYVAGRYF
+200 QNTSTLYVAGRIF

-254 GVFQE
+254 GIFEE
-259 IELEEGQELEE
+259 IELEEGRELEE
-270 EDIDKVRVL
+270 EDIDKVTVL

-285 DDLIFVGTSN
+285 DDHIFVGTSN
-295 LLVKSGDR
+295 LLLKSTDR
-303 GSSWKTLSNTFH
+303 GETWRSLSDTFH

-326 NNPNIIYVRIGL
+326 NNPDIIYARIGI

-355 ESVSKYCPGIYK
+355 ESVSKYCPGVYK
-367 STDGGES
+367 STDGGEN
-374 WKLLDE
+374 WKLLE
-380 VTGDPSEGGV
+380 EATGDPSEGGV

-398 EIYSVFGRET
+398 EIYSVFSRET
-408 FVSKDAGMSSDVFL
+408 FVSKDAGLSSDEFL
-422 DTKEHPIIPDVGV
+422 NTKEHPIIPDVGV
-435 EIITFGESEAEVFMA
+435 EIITFGESESEVFMA

-461 GRTWI
+461 GQTWI

-506 WGFASFGIKNWYGMQ
+506 WGFASFGIKSWYGMQ
-521 LATHPENPDTIF
+521 LATHPEDADTVF
-533 TTTNGGVYKSTNAGE
+533 TTTSGGVYKSTNAGE
-548 SWKLIGGSDLCDD
+548 SWRVIGGSDLCDD
-561 EDVGGNCHYHGIIVE
+561 EEAGGNCHYHGIIIE

-589 DQYAKEGVGLTG
+589 DQYSKEDVGLTG
-601 SENSGD
+601 SEDNGES
-607 TWKASDNG
+607 WRKSDDG

-630 NNNIFYAT
+630 NNNVFYAT

-651 GAGVFKSTDRG
+651 GAGVFKSNDRG
-662 NNWTQINNGLDSLE
+662 NSWTQINNGLDSLE
-676 TNVLIVDPN
+676 TNILTVDPN

-694 DDDGVYKSIN
+694 DDDGVYKSTD
-704 GGDSWKKLNVSSL
+704 GGESWKKLTVSSL

-726 VVDPQN
+726 IVDPQN
-732 SDNIYIG
+732 SNNIYIG
-739 TVDYFRLSENRGVLG
+739 TVDYFRLSESRGVLG
-754 DFGIYKSTD
+754 DFGVYKSTD
-763 GGTTWEEFNSGLK
+763 GGATWEEFNAGLN
-776 HLGVFSLEISEENRI
+776 HLGVFSLELSEENRI

-803 ISLDD
+803 ISLDN

>member
-1 MIKIVIMSTKFK
+1 MIKNSNKLI
-13 PLLLLLIVFLLI
+13 LLILFFLI
-25 PACSDGETSSPNL
+25 VSACSSNDSSGPEL
-38 VEISSEDDDEEE
+38 IEISSDEEG
-50 SEDEE
+50 EE
-55 FENNEEEAEDEE
+55 ENDNEEGEEENDNEEGEEENDNEEALNFIPPE
-67 REFEYIAP
+67 
-75 VLPVLPDPPISSS
+75 LPDLPDPALSSS
-88 EWNQVNG
+88 RWNQVNG

-102 SIFKSPDGYWVTT
+102 SIFKSSDGYWVTT

-149 VVDASN
+149 VVDVSN

-185 TEVGGGQYSAIAIGS
+185 TEVGGGQYSAIAIGT
-200 QNTSTLYVAGRYF
+200 QNTSTLYVAGRIF

-254 GVFQE
+254 GIFEE
-259 IELEEGQELEE
+259 IELEEGRELEE
-270 EDIDKVRVL
+270 EDIDKVTVL

-285 DDLIFVGTSN
+285 DDHIFVGTSN
-295 LLVKSGDR
+295 LLLKSTDR
-303 GSSWKTLSNTFH
+303 GETWRSLSDTFH

-326 NNPNIIYVRIGL
+326 NNPDIIYARIGI

-355 ESVSKYCPGIYK
+355 ESVSKYCPGVYK
-367 STDGGES
+367 STDGGEN
-374 WKLLDE
+374 WKLLE
-380 VTGDPSEGGV
+380 EATGDPSEGGV

-398 EIYSVFGRET
+398 EIYSVFSRET
-408 FVSKDAGMSSDVFL
+408 FVSKDAGLSSDEFL
-422 DTKEHPIIPDVGV
+422 NTKEHPIIPDVGV
-435 EIITFGESEAEVFMA
+435 EIITFGESESEVFMA

-461 GRTWI
+461 GQTWI

-506 WGFASFGIKNWYGMQ
+506 WGFASFGIKSWYGMQ
-521 LATHPENPDTIF
+521 LATHPEDADTVF
-533 TTTNGGVYKSTNAGE
+533 TTTSGGVYKSTNAGE
-548 SWKLIGGSDLCDD
+548 SWRVIGGSDLCDD
-561 EDVGGNCHYHGIIVE
+561 EEAGGNCHYHGIIIE

-589 DQYAKEGVGLTG
+589 DQYSKEDVGLTG
-601 SENSGD
+601 SEDNGES
-607 TWKASDNG
+607 WRKSDDG

-630 NNNIFYAT
+630 NNNVFYAT

-651 GAGVFKSTDRG
+651 GAGVFKSNDRG
-662 NNWTQINNGLDSLE
+662 NSWTQINNGLDSLE
-676 TNVLIVDPN
+676 TNILTVDPN

-694 DDDGVYKSIN
+694 DDDGVYKSTD
-704 GGDSWKKLNVSSL
+704 GGESWKKLTVSSL

-726 VVDPQN
+726 IVDPQN
-732 SDNIYIG
+732 SNNIYIG
-739 TVDYFRLSENRGVLG
+739 TVDYFRLSESRGVLG
-754 DFGIYKSTD
+754 DFGVYKSTD
-763 GGTTWEEFNSGLK
+763 GGATWEEFNVGLN
-776 HLGVFSLEISEENRI
+776 HLGVFSLELSEENRI

-803 ISLDD
+803 ISLDN

>member
-1 MIKIVIMSTKFK
+1 MMKNKNK
-13 PLLLLLIVFLLI
+13 LIILFLLFLI
-25 PACSDGETSSPNL
+25 ISACSSNDSSGPEL
-38 VEISSEDDDEEE
+38 VEISSDEEDLDNDKGQEESGDEEDVDEEE
-50 SEDEE
+50 NGDEE
-55 FENNEEEAEDEE
+55 TAKF
-67 REFEYIAP
+67 IP
-75 VLPVLPDPPISSS
+75 PKLPDLPDPALSSS
-88 EWNQVNG
+88 KWNQVNG

-102 SIFKSPDGYWVTT
+102 SIFKSSDGYWVTT

-126 YLVDNKEF
+126 YLVDNKTF

-149 VVDASN
+149 VVNASN

-165 TSNSDSGVFISKDGG
+165 TSNSDSGVFVSKDSGK
-180 ETWDE
+180 TWDE
-185 TEVGGGQYSAIAIGS
+185 AKTDGSQYSAIAIGS

-243 TSWIKSSSIPK
+243 ASWTKSSSIPK
-254 GVFQE
+254 GVFKE

-270 EDIDKVRVL
+270 EDIDKVTVL

-285 DDLIFVGTSN
+285 DDHIFVGTSN
-295 LLVKSGDR
+295 LLLKSNDR
-303 GSSWKTLSNTFH
+303 GLSWESLSEAFH

-367 STDGGES
+367 STDGGEN
-374 WKLLDE
+374 WKLLDD

-408 FVSKDAGMSSDVFL
+408 FVSKDAGISSDVFL

-461 GRTWI
+461 GKTWI

-473 GSEVVDIVTALDGT
+473 GSEVVDLATALDGT
-487 MYATTYNLGIFKSI
+487 MYATTYNLGIFKST

-506 WGFASFGIKNWYGMQ
+506 WVFASFGIKNWYGMQ
-521 LATHPENPDTIF
+521 LATHPEDPDTIF

-548 SWKLIGGSDLCDD
+548 SWKLIGSSELCDD
-561 EDVGGNCHYHGIIVE
+561 EDIGGNCHYHGIIIE

-601 SENSGD
+601 SEDSGESWRNSD
-607 TWKASDNG
+607 DG

-630 NNNIFYAT
+630 NNNVFYAT
-638 TQGATEYTDKVGD
+638 TQGETEYTDKVGD

-662 NNWTQINNGLDSLE
+662 NNWSQINNGLNSLE
-676 TNVLIVDPN
+676 TNVLVVDPN

-694 DDDGVYKSIN
+694 DDDGVYKSTD
-704 GGDSWKKLNVSSL
+704 GGETWKKLNVSSIP
-717 SKSFGVGDI
+717 KSFGVGDI
-726 VVDPQN
+726 IVDPQN
-732 SDNIYIG
+732 SNNIYIG
-739 TVDYFRLSENRGVLG
+739 TVDYFRLSESRGVLG
-754 DFGIYKSTD
+754 DFGVYKSTD
-763 GGTTWEEFNSGLK
+763 GGATWEEFNAGLN
-776 HLGVFSLEISEENRI
+776 HLGVFSLELSEENRI

-803 ISLDD
+803 IDLNN

>member
-1 MIKIVIMSTKFK
+1 MIENSKK
-13 PLLLLLIVFLLI
+13 LIVFILFLLI
-25 PACSDGETSSPNL
+25 LSGCSSDDSSGPTL
-38 VEISSEDDDEEE
+38 VEISSDEEDMDYEEEDGDEEE
-50 SEDEE
+50 DSDEE
-55 FENNEEEAEDEE
+55 ENDDMDIT
-67 REFEYIAP
+67 EFIPPE
-75 VLPVLPDPPISSS
+75 LPDLPDPVLSSS
-88 EWNQVNG
+88 KWNQVNG

-102 SIFKSPDGYWVTT
+102 SIFKSSDGYWVTT

-126 YLVDNKEF
+126 YLVDSKTF
-134 TWELKKTISGNMGGV
+134 VWELKKTISGNMGGV
-149 VVDASN
+149 VVNASN

-165 TSNSDSGVFISKDGG
+165 TSNSDSGVFVSKDGG
-180 ETWDE
+180 KTWDE
-185 TEVGGGQYSAIAIGS
+185 AKIDGSQYSAITIGS
-200 QNTSTLYVAGRYF
+200 QNTSTLYVAGRHF
-213 PNGEDCEDEEGE
+213 PYGEDCEDEEDE

-254 GVFQE
+254 GVFKE

-270 EDIDKVRVL
+270 EDIDKVTVL

-285 DDLIFVGTSN
+285 DDRIFVGTSN
-295 LLVKSGDR
+295 LLLKSNDR
-303 GSSWKTLSNTFH
+303 GSSWESLSDTFH

-326 NNPNIIYVRIGL
+326 NNPNIIYARIGL

-347 DNDDPDYE
+347 DNDDADYE

-374 WKLLDE
+374 WKLLEE

-408 FVSKDAGMSSDVFL
+408 FVSKDGGISSDVFL

-435 EIITFGESEAEVFMA
+435 EIITFGESESEVFMA

-461 GRTWI
+461 GKTWI
-466 ETNTGFV
+466 ESNTGFV
-473 GSEVVDIVTALDGT
+473 GSEVVDLVTSLDGT
-487 MYATTYNLGIFKSI
+487 MYATTYNLGIFKST

-506 WGFASFGIKNWYGMQ
+506 WVFASFGIKNWYGMQ
-521 LATHPENPDTIF
+521 LATHPEDADTLF
-533 TTTNGGVYKSTNAGE
+533 TTTNGGVYKSTNAGK
-548 SWKLIGGSDLCDD
+548 SWELIGGSDLCDD
-561 EDVGGNCHYHGIIVE
+561 EDAGGNCHYHGIVVE

-601 SENSGD
+601 SEDNGESWRNSD
-607 TWKASDNG
+607 DG
-615 FVRDVHVSKLIIDPN
+615 FVRDVHVSKLVIDPN

-638 TQGATEYTDKVGD
+638 TQGETEYTDKVGD

-662 NNWTQINNGLDSLE
+662 NNWTQINNGLNSLE
-676 TNVLIVDPN
+676 TNVLAVDPN
-685 DSETLYLGT
+685 DSDVLYLGT
-694 DDDGVYKSIN
+694 DDDGIYKSIN
-704 GGDSWKKLNVSSL
+704 GGENWKKLIPTA
-717 SKSFGVGDI
+717 SFGVGDI
-726 VVDPQN
+726 IVDPQN
-732 SDNIYIG
+732 SNNVYMG
-739 TVDYFRLSENRGVLG
+739 TVDYFRLSESRGVLG
-754 DFGIYKSTD
+754 DFGVYKSTD
-763 GGTTWEEFNSGLK
+763 GGTTWEEFNSGLN
-776 HLGVFSLEISEENRI
+776 HLGVFSLELSEENRI

-803 ISLDD
+803 INLDG

>member
-1 MIKIVIMSTKFK
+1 MIENTKK
-13 PLLLLLIVFLLI
+13 LIVFIFFLLI
-25 PACSDGETSSPNL
+25 LSACSSDDSSGPAL
-38 VEISSEDDDEEE
+38 VEISSDEENVDYEEEDVDEEE
-50 SEDEE
+50 DGDEE
-55 FENNEEEAEDEE
+55 ENDDMDIT
-67 REFEYIAP
+67 EFIPPE
-75 VLPVLPDPPISSS
+75 LPDLPDPVLSSS
-88 EWNQVNG
+88 KWNQVNG

-102 SIFKSPDGYWVTT
+102 SIFKSSDGYWVTT

-126 YLVDNKEF
+126 YLVDSKTF
-134 TWELKKTISGNMGGV
+134 IWELKKTISGNMGGV
-149 VVDASN
+149 VVNASN

-165 TSNSDSGVFISKDGG
+165 TSNSDSGVFVSKDGG
-180 ETWDE
+180 KTWDE
-185 TEVGGGQYSAIAIGS
+185 AKIDGSQYSAITIGS
-200 QNTSTLYVAGRYF
+200 QNTSTLYVAGRHF
-213 PNGEDCEDEEGE
+213 PNGEDCEDEEDE

-254 GVFQE
+254 GVFKE

-285 DDLIFVGTSN
+285 DGHIFVGTSN
-295 LLVKSGDR
+295 LLLKSNDR
-303 GSSWKTLSNTFH
+303 GSTWESLSDTFH

-326 NNPNIIYVRIGL
+326 NNPNIIYARIGL

-374 WKLLDE
+374 WKLLEE

-408 FVSKDAGMSSDVFL
+408 FVSKDGGISSDVFL
-422 DTKEHPIIPDVGV
+422 DTKEHPVIPDVGV
-435 EIITFGESEAEVFMA
+435 EIITFGESESEVFMA
-450 GLQGVYRTYDN
+450 GLQGIYRTYDN
-461 GRTWI
+461 GKTWI

-473 GSEVVDIVTALDGT
+473 GSEVVDLVTSLDGT
-487 MYATTYNLGIFKSI
+487 MYATTYNLGIFKST

-506 WGFASFGIKNWYGMQ
+506 WVFASFGIKNWYGMQ
-521 LATHPENPDTIF
+521 LATHPEDADTLF
-533 TTTNGGVYKSTNAGE
+533 TTTNGGVYKSTNAGK
-548 SWKLIGGSDLCDD
+548 SWELIGGSDLCDD
-561 EDVGGNCHYHGIIVE
+561 EDAGGNCHYHGIVVE

-601 SENSGD
+601 SEDNGESWRNSD
-607 TWKASDNG
+607 DG

-630 NNNIFYAT
+630 NSNVFYAT
-638 TQGATEYTDKVGD
+638 TQGETEYTDKVGD

-662 NNWTQINNGLDSLE
+662 NNWTQINNGLNSLE
-676 TNVLIVDPN
+676 TNVLAVDPN
-685 DSETLYLGT
+685 DSNVLYLGT
-694 DDDGVYKSIN
+694 DDDGIYKSIN
-704 GGDSWKKLNVSSL
+704 GGENWEKLIPSA
-717 SKSFGVGDI
+717 SFGVGDI
-726 VVDPQN
+726 AVDPEN
-732 SDNIYIG
+732 SKNVYMG
-739 TVDYFRLSENRGVLG
+739 TVDYFRLSESRGVLG
-754 DFGIYKSTD
+754 DFGVYKSTD
-763 GGTTWEEFNSGLK
+763 GGTTWEEFNSGLN
-776 HLGVFSLEISEENRI
+776 HLGVFSLELSEENRI

-803 ISLDD
+803 INLDG

>member
-1 MIKIVIMSTKFK
+1 MIENSKK
-13 PLLLLLIVFLLI
+13 LIIFILFLLI
-25 PACSDGETSSPNL
+25 LSACSSDDSSGPTL
-38 VEISSEDDDEEE
+38 VEISSDEEDVDYEEEDGDEEE
-50 SEDEE
+50 DSDEE
-55 FENNEEEAEDEE
+55 EYDDMDIT
-67 REFEYIAP
+67 EFIPPE
-75 VLPVLPDPPISSS
+75 LPDLPDPALSSTK
-88 EWNQVNG
+88 WNQVNG

-102 SIFKSPDGYWVTT
+102 SIFKSSDGYWVTT

-126 YLVDNKEF
+126 YLVDSKTF
-134 TWELKKTISGNMGGV
+134 IWELKKTISGNMGGV
-149 VVDASN
+149 VVNTSN

-165 TSNSDSGVFISKDGG
+165 TSNSDSGVFVSKDGG
-180 ETWDE
+180 KTWDE
-185 TEVGGGQYSAIAIGS
+185 AKIDGSQYSAITIGS
-200 QNTSTLYVAGRYF
+200 QNTSTLYVAGRHF
-213 PNGEDCEDEEGE
+213 PNGEDCEDEEDE

-254 GVFQE
+254 GVFKE

-285 DDLIFVGTSN
+285 DNHIFVGTSN
-295 LLVKSGDR
+295 LLLKSNDR
-303 GSSWKTLSNTFH
+303 GSSWESLSDTFH

-326 NNPNIIYVRIGL
+326 NNPNIIYARIGL

-347 DNDDPDYE
+347 DNDDADYE

-374 WKLLDE
+374 WKLLEE

-408 FVSKDAGMSSDVFL
+408 FISKDAGISSDVFL
-422 DTKEHPIIPDVGV
+422 DTKEHPVIPDVGV

-450 GLQGVYRTYDN
+450 GLQGIYRTYDN
-461 GRTWI
+461 GKTWI

-473 GSEVVDIVTALDGT
+473 GSEVVDLVTALDGT
-487 MYATTYNLGIFKSI
+487 MYATTYNLGIFKST

-506 WGFASFGIKNWYGMQ
+506 WVFASFGIKNWYGMQ
-521 LATHPENPDTIF
+521 LATHPEDADTVF
-533 TTTNGGVYKSTNAGE
+533 TTTNGGVYKSTNAGK
-548 SWKLIGGSDLCDD
+548 SWELIGGSDLCDD
-561 EDVGGNCHYHGIIVE
+561 EDAGGNCHYHGIVVE

-601 SENSGD
+601 SEDNGESWRNSD
-607 TWKASDNG
+607 DG

-630 NNNIFYAT
+630 NNNVFYAT
-638 TQGATEYTDKVGD
+638 TQGETEYTDKVGD

-662 NNWTQINNGLDSLE
+662 NNWTQINNGLNSLE
-676 TNVLIVDPN
+676 TNVLAVDPN
-685 DSETLYLGT
+685 DSDVLYLGT
-694 DDDGVYKSIN
+694 DDDGIYKSIN
-704 GGDSWKKLNVSSL
+704 GGENWEKLIPSA
-717 SKSFGVGDI
+717 SFGVGDI

-732 SDNIYIG
+732 SNNVYMG
-739 TVDYFRLSENRGVLG
+739 TVDYFRLSESRGVLG
-754 DFGIYKSTD
+754 DFGVYKSTD
-763 GGTTWEEFNSGLK
+763 GGTTWEEFNSGLN
-776 HLGVFSLEISEENRI
+776 HLGVFSLELSEENRI

-803 ISLDD
+803 INLDG

>member
-1 MIKIVIMSTKFK
+1 MIENSKK
-13 PLLLLLIVFLLI
+13 LIVFILFLLI
-25 PACSDGETSSPNL
+25 LSGCSSDDSSGPTL
-38 VEISSEDDDEEE
+38 VEISSDEEDVDYEEEDGDEEE
-50 SEDEE
+50 DSDEE
-55 FENNEEEAEDEE
+55 ENDDMDIT
-67 REFEYIAP
+67 EFIPPE
-75 VLPVLPDPPISSS
+75 LPDLPDPVLSSS
-88 EWNQVNG
+88 KWNQVNG

-102 SIFKSPDGYWVTT
+102 SIFKSSDGYWVTT

-126 YLVDNKEF
+126 YLVDSKTF
-134 TWELKKTISGNMGGV
+134 VWELKKTISGNMGGV
-149 VVDASN
+149 VVNASN

-165 TSNSDSGVFISKDGG
+165 TSNSDSGVFVSKDGG
-180 ETWDE
+180 KTWDE
-185 TEVGGGQYSAIAIGS
+185 AKIDGSQYSAITIGS
-200 QNTSTLYVAGRYF
+200 QNTSTLYVAGRHF
-213 PNGEDCEDEEGE
+213 PNGEDCEDEEDE

-254 GVFQE
+254 GVFKE

-270 EDIDKVRVL
+270 EDIDKVTVL

-285 DDLIFVGTSN
+285 DDQIFVGTSN
-295 LLVKSGDR
+295 LLLKSNDR
-303 GSSWKTLSNTFH
+303 GSSWESLSDTFH

-326 NNPNIIYVRIGL
+326 NNPNIIYARIGL

-347 DNDDPDYE
+347 DNDDADYE

-374 WKLLDE
+374 WKLLEE

-408 FVSKDAGMSSDVFL
+408 FVSKDGGISSDVFL

-435 EIITFGESEAEVFMA
+435 EIITFGESESEVFMA

-461 GRTWI
+461 GKTWI
-466 ETNTGFV
+466 ESNTGFV
-473 GSEVVDIVTALDGT
+473 GSEVVDLVTSLDGT
-487 MYATTYNLGIFKSI
+487 MYATTYNLGIFKST

-506 WGFASFGIKNWYGMQ
+506 WVFASFGIKNWYGMQ
-521 LATHPENPDTIF
+521 LATHPEDADTLF
-533 TTTNGGVYKSTNAGE
+533 TTTNGGVYKSTNAGK
-548 SWKLIGGSDLCDD
+548 SWELIGGSDLCDD
-561 EDVGGNCHYHGIIVE
+561 EDAGGNCHYHGIVVE

-601 SENSGD
+601 SEDNGESWRNSD
-607 TWKASDNG
+607 DG

-630 NNNIFYAT
+630 NNNVFYAT
-638 TQGATEYTDKVGD
+638 TQGETEYTDKVGD

-662 NNWTQINNGLDSLE
+662 NNWTQINNGLNSLE
-676 TNVLIVDPN
+676 TNVLAVDPN
-685 DSETLYLGT
+685 DSDVLYLGT
-694 DDDGVYKSIN
+694 DDDGIYKSIN
-704 GGDSWKKLNVSSL
+704 GGENWKKLIPTA
-717 SKSFGVGDI
+717 SFGVGDI
-726 VVDPQN
+726 IVDPQN
-732 SDNIYIG
+732 SNNVYMG
-739 TVDYFRLSENRGVLG
+739 TVDYFRLSESRGVLG
-754 DFGIYKSTD
+754 DFGVYKSTD
-763 GGTTWEEFNSGLK
+763 GGTTWEEFNSGLN
-776 HLGVFSLEISEENRI
+776 HLGVFSLELSEENRI

-803 ISLDD
+803 INLDG

>member
-1 MIKIVIMSTKFK
+1 MIENSKKLIVFILF
-13 PLLLLLIVFLLI
+13 LLIVS
-25 PACSDGETSSPNL
+25 ACSSDDSSGPTL
-38 VEISSEDDDEEE
+38 VEISSDEEDVDYEEEDSDEEE
-50 SEDEE
+50 DNDEE
-55 FENNEEEAEDEE
+55 ENDDIDIT
-67 REFEYIAP
+67 EFIPPE
-75 VLPVLPDPPISSS
+75 LPDLPDPVLSSTK
-88 EWNQVNG
+88 WNQVNG

-102 SIFKSPDGYWVTT
+102 SIFKSSDGYWVTT

-126 YLVDNKEF
+126 YLVNSKTF
-134 TWELKKTISGNMGGV
+134 VWELKKTISGNMGGV
-149 VVDASN
+149 VVNASN

-165 TSNSDSGVFISKDGG
+165 TSNSDSGVFVSKDGG
-180 ETWDE
+180 KTWDE
-185 TEVGGGQYSAIAIGS
+185 AKIDGSQYSAIAIGS
-200 QNTSTLYVAGRYF
+200 QNTSTLYVAGRHF
-213 PNGEDCEDEEGE
+213 PYGEDCEDE

-254 GVFQE
+254 GVFKE

-270 EDIDKVRVL
+270 EDIDKVTVL

-285 DDLIFVGTSN
+285 DDQIFVGTSN
-295 LLVKSGDR
+295 LLLKSNDR
-303 GSSWKTLSNTFH
+303 GSSWESLSDTFH

-326 NNPNIIYVRIGL
+326 NNPNIIYARIGL

-347 DNDDPDYE
+347 DNDDADYE

-374 WKLLDE
+374 WKLLEE

-408 FVSKDAGMSSDVFL
+408 FVSKDGGITSDVFL

-435 EIITFGESEAEVFMA
+435 EIITFGESESEVFMA

-461 GRTWI
+461 GKTWI
-466 ETNTGFV
+466 ESNTGFV
-473 GSEVVDIVTALDGT
+473 GSEVVDLVTSLDGT
-487 MYATTYNLGIFKSI
+487 MYATTYNLGIFKST

-506 WGFASFGIKNWYGMQ
+506 WVFASFGIKNWYGMQ
-521 LATHPENPDTIF
+521 LATHPEDADTLF
-533 TTTNGGVYKSTNAGE
+533 TTTNGGVYKSTNAGK
-548 SWKLIGGSDLCDD
+548 SWELIGGSDLCDD
-561 EDVGGNCHYHGIIVE
+561 EDAGGNCHYHGIVVE

-601 SENSGD
+601 SEDNGESWRNSD
-607 TWKASDNG
+607 DG
-615 FVRDVHVSKLIIDPN
+615 FVRDVHVSKLVIDPSN
-630 NNNIFYAT
+630 NNVFYAT
-638 TQGATEYTDKVGD
+638 TQGETEYTDKVGD

-662 NNWTQINNGLDSLE
+662 NNWTQINNGLNSLE
-676 TNVLIVDPN
+676 TNVLAVDPN
-685 DSETLYLGT
+685 DSDVLYLGT
-694 DDDGVYKSIN
+694 DDDGIYKSIN
-704 GGDSWKKLNVSSL
+704 GGENWEKLIPSA
-717 SKSFGVGDI
+717 SFGIGDI

-732 SDNIYIG
+732 SNNVYMG
-739 TVDYFRLSENRGVLG
+739 TVDYFRLSESRGVLG
-754 DFGIYKSTD
+754 DFGVYKSTD
-763 GGTTWEEFNSGLK
+763 GGTTWEEFNSGLN
-776 HLGVFSLEISEENRI
+776 HLGVFSLELSEENRI

-803 ISLDD
+803 INLDG

>member
-1 MIKIVIMSTKFK
+1 MIKNSNKLI
-13 PLLLLLIVFLLI
+13 LLILFFLI
-25 PACSDGETSSPNL
+25 VSACSSNDSSGPEL
-38 VEISSEDDDEEE
+38 IEISSDEEGEEENVNEEGEEE
-50 SEDEE
+50 SD
-55 FENNEEEAEDEE
+55 NEEGEEENDNEEALNFIPPE
-67 REFEYIAP
+67 
-75 VLPVLPDPPISSS
+75 LPDLPDPALSSS
-88 EWNQVNG
+88 RWNQVNG

-102 SIFKSPDGYWVTT
+102 SIFKSSDGYWVTT

-149 VVDASN
+149 VVDVSN

-185 TEVGGGQYSAIAIGS
+185 TEVGGGQYSAIAIGT
-200 QNTSTLYVAGRYF
+200 QNTSTLYVAGRIF

-225 DDCTPEKN
+225 DDCTPVKN

-254 GVFQE
+254 GIFEE
-259 IELEEGQELEE
+259 IELEEGRELEE
-270 EDIDKVRVL
+270 EDIDKVTVL

-285 DDLIFVGTSN
+285 DDHIFVGTSN
-295 LLVKSGDR
+295 LLLKSTDR
-303 GSSWKTLSNTFH
+303 GKTWRSLSDTFH

-326 NNPNIIYVRIGL
+326 NNPDIIYARIGI

-355 ESVSKYCPGIYK
+355 ESVSKYCPGVYK
-367 STDGGES
+367 STDGGEN
-374 WKLLDE
+374 WKLLE
-380 VTGDPSEGGV
+380 EATGDPSEGGV

-398 EIYSVFGRET
+398 EIYSVFSRET
-408 FVSKDAGMSSDVFL
+408 FVSKDAGLSSDEFL
-422 DTKEHPIIPDVGV
+422 NTKEHPIIPDVGV
-435 EIITFGESEAEVFMA
+435 EIITFGESESEVFMA

-461 GRTWI
+461 GQTWI

-506 WGFASFGIKNWYGMQ
+506 WGFASFGIKSWYGMQ
-521 LATHPENPDTIF
+521 LATHPEDADTVF
-533 TTTNGGVYKSTNAGE
+533 TTTSGGVYKSTNAGE
-548 SWKLIGGSDLCDD
+548 SWRVIGGSDLCDD
-561 EDVGGNCHYHGIIVE
+561 EEAGGNCHYHGIIIE

-589 DQYAKEGVGLTG
+589 DQYSKEDVGLTG
-601 SENSGD
+601 SEDNGES
-607 TWKASDNG
+607 WRKSDDG

-630 NNNIFYAT
+630 NNNVFYAT

-651 GAGVFKSTDRG
+651 GAGVFKSNDRG
-662 NNWTQINNGLDSLE
+662 NSWTQINNGLDSLE
-676 TNVLIVDPN
+676 TNILTVDPN

-694 DDDGVYKSIN
+694 DDDGVYKSTD
-704 GGDSWKKLNVSSL
+704 GGESWKKLTVSSL

-726 VVDPQN
+726 IVDPQN
-732 SDNIYIG
+732 SNNIYIG
-739 TVDYFRLSENRGVLG
+739 TVDYFRLSESRGVLG
-754 DFGIYKSTD
+754 DFGVYKSTD
-763 GGTTWEEFNSGLK
+763 GGATWEEFNAGLN
-776 HLGVFSLEISEENRI
+776 HLGVFSLELSEENRI

-803 ISLDD
+803 ISLDN

>member
-1 MIKIVIMSTKFK
+1 MIENSKK
-13 PLLLLLIVFLLI
+13 LIVFILFLLI
-25 PACSDGETSSPNL
+25 LSGCSSDDSSGPTL
-38 VEISSEDDDEEE
+38 VEISSDEEDVDYEEEDGDEEE
-50 SEDEE
+50 DSDEE
-55 FENNEEEAEDEE
+55 ENDDMDIT
-67 REFEYIAP
+67 EFIPPE
-75 VLPVLPDPPISSS
+75 LPDLPDPVLSSS
-88 EWNQVNG
+88 KWNQVNG

-102 SIFKSPDGYWVTT
+102 SIFKSSDGYWVTT

-126 YLVDNKEF
+126 YLVDSKTF
-134 TWELKKTISGNMGGV
+134 VWELKKTISGNMGGV
-149 VVDASN
+149 VVNASN

-165 TSNSDSGVFISKDGG
+165 TSNSDSGVFVSKDGG
-180 ETWDE
+180 KTWDE
-185 TEVGGGQYSAIAIGS
+185 AKIDGSQYSAITIGS
-200 QNTSTLYVAGRYF
+200 QNTSTLYVAGRHF
-213 PNGEDCEDEEGE
+213 PNGEDCEDEEDE

-254 GVFQE
+254 GVFKE

-270 EDIDKVRVL
+270 EDIDKVTVL

-285 DDLIFVGTSN
+285 DDQIFVGTSN
-295 LLVKSGDR
+295 LLLKSNDR
-303 GSSWKTLSNTFH
+303 GSSWESLSDTFH

-347 DNDDPDYE
+347 DNDDADYE

-374 WKLLDE
+374 WKLLEE

-408 FVSKDAGMSSDVFL
+408 FVSKDGGISSDVFL

-435 EIITFGESEAEVFMA
+435 EIITFGESESEVFMA

-461 GRTWI
+461 GKTWI
-466 ETNTGFV
+466 ESNTGFV
-473 GSEVVDIVTALDGT
+473 GSEVVDLVTSLDGT
-487 MYATTYNLGIFKSI
+487 MYATTYNLGIFKST

-506 WGFASFGIKNWYGMQ
+506 WVFASFGIKNWYGMQ
-521 LATHPENPDTIF
+521 LATHPEDADSLF
-533 TTTNGGVYKSTNAGE
+533 TTTNGGVYKSTNAGK
-548 SWKLIGGSDLCDD
+548 SWELIGGSDLCDN
-561 EDVGGNCHYHGIIVE
+561 EDAGGNCHYHGIVVE

-601 SENSGD
+601 SEDNGESWRNSD
-607 TWKASDNG
+607 DG
-615 FVRDVHVSKLIIDPN
+615 FVRDVHVSKLVIDPN
-630 NNNIFYAT
+630 NNNVFYAT
-638 TQGATEYTDKVGD
+638 TQGETEYTDKVGD

-662 NNWTQINNGLDSLE
+662 NNWTQINNGLNSLE
-676 TNVLIVDPN
+676 TNVLAVDPN
-685 DSETLYLGT
+685 DSDVLYLGT
-694 DDDGVYKSIN
+694 DDDGIYKSIN
-704 GGDSWKKLNVSSL
+704 GGENWEKLIPSA
-717 SKSFGVGDI
+717 SFGVGDI

-732 SDNIYIG
+732 SDNVYMG
-739 TVDYFRLSENRGVLG
+739 TVDYFRLSESRGVLG
-754 DFGIYKSTD
+754 DFGVYKSTD
-763 GGTTWEEFNSGLK
+763 GGTTWEEFNSGLN
-776 HLGVFSLEISEENRI
+776 HLGVFSLELSEENRI

-803 ISLDD
+803 INLDG

>member
-1 MIKIVIMSTKFK
+1 MIENSKK
-13 PLLLLLIVFLLI
+13 LIGFILFLLI
-25 PACSDGETSSPNL
+25 LSACSSDDSSGPTL
-38 VEISSEDDDEEE
+38 VEISSDEEDVDYEEEDDDEEE
-50 SEDEE
+50 NDEE
-55 FENNEEEAEDEE
+55 ENDDMEIT
-67 REFEYIAP
+67 EFIPPE
-75 VLPVLPDPPISSS
+75 LPDLPDPALSSTK
-88 EWNQVNG
+88 WNQVNG

-102 SIFKSPDGYWVTT
+102 SIFKSSDGYWVTT

-126 YLVDNKEF
+126 YLVDSKTF
-134 TWELKKTISGNMGGV
+134 IWELKKTISGNMGGV
-149 VVDASN
+149 VVNVSN

-165 TSNSDSGVFISKDGG
+165 TSNSDSGVFVSKDGG
-180 ETWDE
+180 KTWEEAKID
-185 TEVGGGQYSAIAIGS
+185 GSQYSAIAIGS
-200 QNTSTLYVAGRYF
+200 QNTSTLYVAGRHF
-213 PNGEDCEDEEGE
+213 PNGEDCEDE

-254 GVFQE
+254 GVFEE

-285 DDLIFVGTSN
+285 DDHIFVGTSN
-295 LLVKSGDR
+295 LLLKSNDR
-303 GSSWKTLSNTFH
+303 GSSWESLSDTFH

-326 NNPNIIYVRIGL
+326 NNPNIIYARIGL
-338 YTFSDCSDV
+338 YTFSDCSDI
-347 DNDDPDYE
+347 DNDDSDYE

-374 WKLLDE
+374 WKLLEE

-408 FVSKDAGMSSDVFL
+408 FVSKDAGISSDVFL

-435 EIITFGESEAEVFMA
+435 EIITFGESESEVFMA

-461 GRTWI
+461 GKTWI

-473 GSEVVDIVTALDGT
+473 GSEVVDLVTALDGT
-487 MYATTYNLGIFKSI
+487 MYATTYNLGIFKST

-506 WGFASFGIKNWYGMQ
+506 WVFASFGIKNWYGMQ
-521 LATHPENPDTIF
+521 LATHPEDADTLF

-561 EDVGGNCHYHGIIVE
+561 EDAGGNCHYHGIVVE

-601 SENSGD
+601 SEDNGESWRNSD
-607 TWKASDNG
+607 DG
-615 FVRDVHVSKLIIDPN
+615 FVRDVHVSKLVIDPN
-630 NNNIFYAT
+630 NNNVFYAT
-638 TQGATEYTDKVGD
+638 TQGETEYTDKVGD

-662 NNWTQINNGLDSLE
+662 NNWTQINNGLNSLE
-676 TNVLIVDPN
+676 TNVLAVDPN
-685 DSETLYLGT
+685 DSDILYLGT
-694 DDDGVYKSIN
+694 DDDGIYKSIN
-704 GGDSWKKLNVSSL
+704 GGENWEKLIPSA
-717 SKSFGVGDI
+717 SFGVGDI
-726 VVDPQN
+726 IVDPQN
-732 SDNIYIG
+732 SNNVYMG
-739 TVDYFRLSENRGVLG
+739 TVDYFRLSESRGVLG
-754 DFGIYKSTD
+754 DFGVYKSTD
-763 GGTTWEEFNSGLK
+763 GGTTWEELNSGLN
-776 HLGVFSLEISEENRI
+776 HLGVFSLELSEENRI

-803 ISLDD
+803 INLDG

>member
-1 MIKIVIMSTKFK
+1 MIENSKK
-13 PLLLLLIVFLLI
+13 LIVFILFLLI
-25 PACSDGETSSPNL
+25 LSGCSSDDSSGPTL
-38 VEISSEDDDEEE
+38 VEISSDEEDVDYEEEDGDEEE
-50 SEDEE
+50 DSDEE
-55 FENNEEEAEDEE
+55 ENDDMDIT
-67 REFEYIAP
+67 EFIPPE
-75 VLPVLPDPPISSS
+75 LPDLPDPVLSSS
-88 EWNQVNG
+88 KWNQVNG

-102 SIFKSPDGYWVTT
+102 SIFKSSDGYWVTT

-126 YLVDNKEF
+126 YLVDSKTF
-134 TWELKKTISGNMGGV
+134 IWELKKTISGNMGGV
-149 VVDASN
+149 VVNASN

-165 TSNSDSGVFISKDGG
+165 TSNSDSGVFVSKDGG
-180 ETWDE
+180 KTWDE
-185 TEVGGGQYSAIAIGS
+185 AKIDGSQYSAIAIGS

-243 TSWIKSSSIPK
+243 ASWTKSSSIPK
-254 GVFQE
+254 GVFKE

-285 DDLIFVGTSN
+285 DDHIFVGTSN
-295 LLVKSGDR
+295 LLLKSNDR
-303 GSSWKTLSNTFH
+303 GSSWESLSDTFH

-374 WKLLDE
+374 WKLLEE

-408 FVSKDAGMSSDVFL
+408 FVSKDAGISSDVFL

-435 EIITFGESEAEVFMA
+435 EIITFGESESEVFMA

-461 GRTWI
+461 GKTWI

-473 GSEVVDIVTALDGT
+473 GSEVVDLVTSLDGT
-487 MYATTYNLGIFKSI
+487 MYATTYNLGIFKST

-506 WGFASFGIKNWYGMQ
+506 WVFASFGIKNWYGMQ
-521 LATHPENPDTIF
+521 LATHPEDADTVF

-548 SWKLIGGSDLCDD
+548 SWKLIGDSDLCDD
-561 EDVGGNCHYHGIIVE
+561 EDAGGNCHYHGIVVE

-601 SENSGD
+601 SEDNGESWRNSD
-607 TWKASDNG
+607 DG

-630 NNNIFYAT
+630 NNNVFYAT
-638 TQGATEYTDKVGD
+638 TQGETEYTDKVGD

-662 NNWTQINNGLDSLE
+662 NNWTQINNGLNSLE
-676 TNVLIVDPN
+676 TNVLAVDPN
-685 DSETLYLGT
+685 DSDVLYLGT
-694 DDDGVYKSIN
+694 DDDGIYKSIN
-704 GGDSWKKLNVSSL
+704 GGENWEKLIPSA
-717 SKSFGVGDI
+717 SFGVGDI

-732 SDNIYIG
+732 SNNVYMG
-739 TVDYFRLSENRGVLG
+739 TVDYFRLSESRGVLG
-754 DFGIYKSTD
+754 DFGVYKSTD
-763 GGTTWEEFNSGLK
+763 GGTTWEEFNSGLN
-776 HLGVFSLEISEENRI
+776 HLGVFSLELSEENRI

-803 ISLDD
+803 INLDG

>member
-1 MIKIVIMSTKFK
+1 MIENTKK
-13 PLLLLLIVFLLI
+13 LIVFIFFLLI
-25 PACSDGETSSPNL
+25 LSACSSDDSSGPAL
-38 VEISSEDDDEEE
+38 VEISSDEENVDYEEEDVDEEE
-50 SEDEE
+50 DGDEE
-55 FENNEEEAEDEE
+55 ENDDMDIT
-67 REFEYIAP
+67 EFIPPE
-75 VLPVLPDPPISSS
+75 LPDLPDPPLSSTK
-88 EWNQVNG
+88 WNQVNG

-102 SIFKSPDGYWVTT
+102 SIFKSSDGYWVTT

-126 YLVDNKEF
+126 YLVDSKTF
-134 TWELKKTISGNMGGV
+134 IWELKKTISGNMGGV
-149 VVDASN
+149 VVNASN

-165 TSNSDSGVFISKDGG
+165 TSNSDSGVFVSKDGG
-180 ETWDE
+180 KTWDE
-185 TEVGGGQYSAIAIGS
+185 AKIDGSQYSAITIGS
-200 QNTSTLYVAGRYF
+200 QNTSTLYVAGRHF
-213 PNGEDCEDEEGE
+213 PNGEDCEDEEDE

-254 GVFQE
+254 GVFKE

-270 EDIDKVRVL
+270 EDIDKVTVL

-285 DDLIFVGTSN
+285 DDQIFVGTSN
-295 LLVKSGDR
+295 LLLKSNDR
-303 GSSWKTLSNTFH
+303 GSSWESLSDTFH

-326 NNPNIIYVRIGL
+326 NNPNIIYARIGL

-374 WKLLDE
+374 WKLLEE

-408 FVSKDAGMSSDVFL
+408 FVSKDGGISSDVFL

-435 EIITFGESEAEVFMA
+435 EIITFGESESEVFMA
-450 GLQGVYRTYDN
+450 GLQGIYRTYDN
-461 GRTWI
+461 GKTWI

-473 GSEVVDIVTALDGT
+473 GSEVVDLVTSLDGT
-487 MYATTYNLGIFKSI
+487 MYATTYNLGIFKST

-506 WGFASFGIKNWYGMQ
+506 WVFASFGIKNWYGMQ
-521 LATHPENPDTIF
+521 LATHPEDADTLF
-533 TTTNGGVYKSTNAGE
+533 TTTNGGVYKSTNAGK
-548 SWKLIGGSDLCDD
+548 SWELIGGSDLCDD
-561 EDVGGNCHYHGIIVE
+561 EDAGGNCHYHGIVVE

-601 SENSGD
+601 SEDNGESWRNSD
-607 TWKASDNG
+607 DG
-615 FVRDVHVSKLIIDPN
+615 FVRDVHVSKLVIDPN
-630 NNNIFYAT
+630 NNNVFYAT
-638 TQGATEYTDKVGD
+638 TQGETEYTDKVGD

-662 NNWTQINNGLDSLE
+662 NNWTQINNGLNSLE
-676 TNVLIVDPN
+676 TNVLAVDPN
-685 DSETLYLGT
+685 DSNVLYLGT
-694 DDDGVYKSIN
+694 DDDGIYKSIN
-704 GGDSWKKLNVSSL
+704 GGENWEKLIPSA
-717 SKSFGVGDI
+717 SFGVGDI
-726 VVDPQN
+726 IVDPQN
-732 SDNIYIG
+732 SNNVYMG
-739 TVDYFRLSENRGVLG
+739 TVDYFRLSESRGVLG
-754 DFGIYKSTD
+754 DFGVYKSTD
-763 GGTTWEEFNSGLK
+763 GGTTWEEFNSGLN
-776 HLGVFSLEISEENRI
+776 HLGVFSLELSEENRI

-803 ISLDD
+803 INLDG